1 MDKGKNENIIKGYLI
16 YGLVQGVGFRPF
28 VYSLAVRHKVAGSV
42 CNLGGIVEIIAKAPK
57 DALHAFME
65 ELRDDEGKDYEIH
78 AIEEVDI
85 SEERF
90 LRESREEGFIIRASE
105 ESLHAFSLTPDIGLC
120 DKCAGEVLEEGNR
133 RYRHPFI
140 SCAACGP
147 RYTILEQMPY
157 DRQTTVMSEF
167 HMCGACEGEY
177 AAPGDRRFHA
187 ETISCNDCGPY
198 LLWEDGKGGND
209 SKSKKDSIGRNDSKS
224 GNDSKSKKDSI
235 GRNDSING
243 NDSLKWNDNKSSK
256 AAIISWNRN
265 TDTMTAGGAGSRKR
279 EEAFEKAVDVLKKG
293 GIIAVKGVGGYHY
306 VCTPFSSETVKR
318 LRLLKGREKKPFALC
333 FPDIRTVKEFAEVSP
348 EEEKLLVSKA
358 KPIVLLY
365 EKERRMAEEV
375 SKESMYLGT
384 FLPYTPIQLL
394 LTKELGPLVMTSANV
409 SGKPII
415 RRDEEMLYVE
425 SEYLEG
431 ILYHRRKILRSV
443 DDSVMKVTL
452 GGPQMLRRSR
462 GYVPLPLILEK
473 KGPCLFSAGGD
484 LKAAFC
490 LYKEGRAVISQYF
503 GDLEEYDILKEY
515 ENSYKDLKKL
525 LAVEPEL
532 AVCDLH
538 PGYFSR
544 EFAKSLD
551 LPLLQVQHHHA
562 HIASVMAEHSLKGK
576 VLGIA
581 FDGTGYGTDGNV
593 WGGEFLICEGGSFTR
608 AGHLRYTSLIGG
620 DASLKDAR
628 KLALCY
634 LLQEGLENEMQ
645 DERTA
650 LIKAALKSGTN
661 TYLTSSMGRLF
672 DGVSALLGICSESRY
687 EAEAAVLL
695 EQEAR
700 KALINGIEPAGL
712 EFGIRKEEGMYLLD
726 PAPLFLGLVRLK
738 ERKET
743 GALALGFHYAVSEAV
758 LCLCREI
765 KEKQNIN
772 DIALSG
778 GVFANTLLLEKVTEL
793 LTENGFRVYRNEA
806 VPPGDGCISLGQTFV
821 GLERCEEYVRSNTG
835 ENN

>member
-65 ELRDDEGKDYEIH
+65 ELRDEEGKDYEIH
-78 AIEEVDI
+78 SIEEEDI
-85 SEERF
+85 PEERF
-90 LRESREEGFIIRASE
+90 IREGQEEGFTIRASE

-177 AAPGDRRFHA
+177 TAPGDRRFHA
-187 ETISCNDCGPY
+187 ETISCKDCGPY
-198 LLWEDGKGGND
+198 LLWEDGKGGN
-209 SKSKKDSIGRNDSKS
+209 
-224 GNDSKSKKDSI
+224 
-235 GRNDSING
+235 
-243 NDSLKWNDNKSSK
+243 
-256 AAIISWNRN
+256 
-265 TDTMTAGGAGSRKR
+265 GSRKR

-293 GIIAVKGVGGYHY
+293 GIIAVKGIGGYHY

-333 FPDIRTVKEFAEVSP
+333 FPDIHTVKEFAEVSP
-348 EEEKLLVSKA
+348 EEEKLLASKA

-384 FLPYTPIQLL
+384 FLPYTSIQLL

-415 RRDEEMLYVE
+415 RRDEEMLSVE

-431 ILYHRRKILRSV
+431 VLYHRRKILRSV

-452 GGPQMLRRSR
+452 EGPQMLRRSR

-490 LYKEGRAVISQYF
+490 LYQEGRAVISQYF

-525 LAVEPEL
+525 LAVEPEF

-544 EFAKSLD
+544 GFAKSLD

-562 HIASVMAEHSLKGK
+562 HIASVMAEHNLKGK

-593 WGGEFLICEGGSFTR
+593 WGGEFLICQGGSFTR

-634 LLQEGLENEMQ
+634 LLQEGLEKEMQ
-645 DERTA
+645 DERTP

-672 DGVSALLGICSESRY
+672 DGVSALLGICRESRY
-687 EAEAAVLL
+687 EAEAAILL

-712 EFGIRKEEGMYLLD
+712 EFGIRIEEGMYLLD
-726 PAPLFLGLVRLK
+726 PTPLFLGLVRLK

-758 LCLCREI
+758 LCLCKEI

-778 GVFANTLLLEKVTEL
+778 GVFANTLLLEKIMEL

-806 VPPGDGCISLGQTFV
+806 VPPGDGCISLGQTFI

>member
-42 CNLGGIVEIIAKAPK
+42 CNLGGIAEIIAKAPK

-65 ELRDDEGKDYEIH
+65 ELRDEEGKDYEIH
-78 AIEEVDI
+78 AIEEEDI
-85 SEERF
+85 TEERF
-90 LRESREEGFIIRASE
+90 LREGREEGFIIRDSE

-177 AAPGDRRFHA
+177 TAPGDRRFHA
-187 ETISCNDCGPY
+187 ETISCKDCGPY
-198 LLWEDGKGGND
+198 LLWEGGKGGND
-209 SKSKKDSIGRNDSKS
+209 S
-224 GNDSKSKKDSI
+224 
-235 GRNDSING
+235 
-243 NDSLKWNDNKSSK
+243 
-256 AAIISWNRN
+256 
-265 TDTMTAGGAGSRKR
+265 RKQ
-279 EEAFEKAVDVLKKG
+279 EEAFEKAVNILKKG
-293 GIIAVKGVGGYHY
+293 GIIAVKGIGGYHY

-415 RRDEEMLYVE
+415 RRDEEMLSVE

-431 ILYHRRKILRSV
+431 VLYHRRKILRSV

-490 LYKEGRAVISQYF
+490 LYQEGRAVISQYF

-515 ENSYKDLKKL
+515 ENSYRDLKKL

-562 HIASVMAEHSLKGK
+562 HIASVMAEHGLKGK

-634 LLQEGLENEMQ
+634 LLQEGLEKEMQ
-645 DERTA
+645 DERTP

-672 DGVSALLGICSESRY
+672 DGVSALLGICRESRY
-687 EAEAAVLL
+687 EAEAAILL

-712 EFGIRKEEGMYLLD
+712 EFGIRIEEGMYLLD

-758 LCLCREI
+758 LCLCKEI

-778 GVFANTLLLEKVTEL
+778 GVFANTLLLEKITEL

-806 VPPGDGCISLGQTFV
+806 VPPGDGCISLGQTFI

>member
-65 ELRDDEGKDYEIH
+65 ELRDEEGKDYEIH
-78 AIEEVDI
+78 AIEEEDI
-85 SEERF
+85 TEERF
-90 LRESREEGFIIRASE
+90 IREGQEEGFIIRASE

-177 AAPGDRRFHA
+177 TAPGDRRFHA
-187 ETISCNDCGPY
+187 ETISCKDCGPY
-198 LLWEDGKGGND
+198 LLWEDGKGGN
-209 SKSKKDSIGRNDSKS
+209 
-224 GNDSKSKKDSI
+224 
-235 GRNDSING
+235 
-243 NDSLKWNDNKSSK
+243 
-256 AAIISWNRN
+256 
-265 TDTMTAGGAGSRKR
+265 GSRKR

-293 GIIAVKGVGGYHY
+293 GIIAVKGIGGYHY

-333 FPDIRTVKEFAEVSP
+333 FPDIHTVKEFAEVSP
-348 EEEKLLVSKA
+348 EEEKLLASKA
-358 KPIVLLY
+358 KPIILLY

-384 FLPYTPIQLL
+384 FLPYTSIQLL
-394 LTKELGPLVMTSANV
+394 LTKELGPLVMTSANL

-415 RRDEEMLYVE
+415 RRDEEMLSVE

-431 ILYHRRKILRSV
+431 VLYHRRKILRSV

-473 KGPCLFSAGGD
+473 KGPCIFSAGGD

-490 LYKEGRAVISQYF
+490 LYQEGRAVISQYF

-544 EFAKSLD
+544 GFAKSLD

-562 HIASVMAEHSLKGK
+562 HIASVMAEHNLKGK

-634 LLQEGLENEMQ
+634 LLQEGLEKEMQ
-645 DERTA
+645 DERTP

-672 DGVSALLGICSESRY
+672 DGVSALLGICRESRY
-687 EAEAAVLL
+687 EAEAAILL

-712 EFGIRKEEGMYLLD
+712 EFGIRIEEGMYRLD

-758 LCLCREI
+758 LYLCKEI

-793 LTENGFRVYRNEA
+793 LTENGFCVYRNEA
-806 VPPGDGCISLGQTFV
+806 VPPGDGCISLGQTFI

>member
-65 ELRDDEGKDYEIH
+65 ELRDEEGKDYEIH
-78 AIEEVDI
+78 AIEEEDI
-85 SEERF
+85 TEERF
-90 LRESREEGFIIRASE
+90 IREGQEEGFTIRASE

-177 AAPGDRRFHA
+177 TAPGDRRFHA
-187 ETISCNDCGPY
+187 ETISCKDCGPY
-198 LLWEDGKGGND
+198 LLWEDGKGGN
-209 SKSKKDSIGRNDSKS
+209 
-224 GNDSKSKKDSI
+224 
-235 GRNDSING
+235 
-243 NDSLKWNDNKSSK
+243 
-256 AAIISWNRN
+256 
-265 TDTMTAGGAGSRKR
+265 GSRKR
-279 EEAFEKAVDVLKKG
+279 EEAFERAVDVLKKG
-293 GIIAVKGVGGYHY
+293 GIIAVKGIGGYHY

-333 FPDIRTVKEFAEVSP
+333 FPDIHTVKEFAEVSP
-348 EEEKLLVSKA
+348 EEEKLLASKA

-415 RRDEEMLYVE
+415 RRDEEMLSVE

-431 ILYHRRKILRSV
+431 VLYHRRKILRSV

-452 GGPQMLRRSR
+452 EGPQMLRRSR

-490 LYKEGRAVISQYF
+490 LYQEGRAVISQYF

-515 ENSYKDLKKL
+515 EDSYKDLKKL

-544 EFAKSLD
+544 GFAKSLD

-562 HIASVMAEHSLKGK
+562 HIASVMAEHNLKGK

-593 WGGEFLICEGGSFTR
+593 WGGEFLICQGGSFTR

-634 LLQEGLENEMQ
+634 LLQEGLEKEMQ
-645 DERTA
+645 DERTP

-672 DGVSALLGICSESRY
+672 DGVSALLGICRESRY
-687 EAEAAVLL
+687 EAEAAILL

-700 KALINGIEPAGL
+700 KAFINGIEPAGL
-712 EFGIRKEEGMYLLD
+712 EFGIRIEEGMYLLD

-758 LCLCREI
+758 LYLCKEI

-793 LTENGFRVYRNEA
+793 LTENGFCVYRNEA
-806 VPPGDGCISLGQTFV
+806 VPPGDGCISLGQTFI
-821 GLERCEEYVRSNTG
+821 GLERCEEYVRSNTR